1 MNSLPAI
8 AYSGLQAASTQ
19 LGAAA
24 HNIANDQTP
33 GFRRQQVV
41 QETQPAGGVRAMV
54 VQAEQPGVSL
64 PQEVVQQMVASYAY
78 KANALTLQTHQ
89 RMLGSL
95 LDTQA

>member
-1 MNSLPAI
+1 MNSLPSI
-8 AYSGLQAASTQ
+8 AHSGLQAASTQ

-24 HNIANDQTP
+24 HNLANAQTM

-41 QETQPAGGVRAMV
+41 QESEASGGVRATLV
-54 VQAEQPGVSL
+54 RAEEPGVSL
-64 PQEVVQQMVASYAY
+64 PDTLVQQRVAGYAY

>member
-8 AYSGLQAASTQ
+8 AYSGLQAASAQ
-19 LGAAA
+19 LGVAA

-41 QETQPAGGVRAMV
+41 QEAQASGGVQATV
-54 VQAEQPGVSL
+54 VPATVPGMSL

-89 RMLGSL
+89 RMVGSL